1 MLSRRYMKEI
11 DGLGPILFEKSY
23 RAKRMNISVRP
34 FAGVR
39 IAVPKLV
46 PFSEAENLA
55 KSRAA
60 WIIKQKSKMAVI
72 ENEMRQIAKDE
83 IDINL
88 EDTVAKLGARL
99 NELALK
105 HKLFFN
111 RVTFRNQTTRWGSC
125 SPKNHISLN
134 LKLIMLPDHLIDYVL
149 LHELVHTKIK
159 NHGSKFWLAL
169 DKLTGNAK
177 ALDKELKGYRIGRN
191 PDNIPLK

>member
-1 MLSRRYMKEI
+1 MLRYVKVI
-11 DGLGPILFEKSY
+11 DGLGPILFEKSN

-34 FAGVR
+34 FSGVR

-46 PFSEAENLA
+46 SFSEAEKLA

-88 EDTVAKLGARL
+88 EDTVAKLRARL

-125 SPKNHISLN
+125 SLKNHISLN

-159 NHGSKFWLAL
+159 NHGPNFWLAL

>member
-1 MLSRRYMKEI
+1 MLRYVKVI
-11 DGLGPILFEKSY
+11 DGLGPILFEKSN

-34 FAGVR
+34 FSGVR

-46 PFSEAENLA
+46 SFSEAEKLA

-88 EDTVAKLGARL
+88 EDTVAKLRARL

-125 SPKNHISLN
+125 SLKNHISLN

>member
-1 MLSRRYMKEI
+1 MLRYVKVI
-11 DGLGPILFEKSY
+11 DGLGPILFEKSN

-34 FAGVR
+34 FSGVR

-46 PFSEAENLA
+46 SFSEAEKLA

-88 EDTVAKLGARL
+88 EDTVAKLRARL

-177 ALDKELKGYRIGRN
+177 ALDKELKGYRIRRN